1 MNPNKSFTDLKIKQ
15 REKISEWLYEET
27 NKYYKQYSR
36 MPGKSQREAILFSVY
51 DKIQSAEIWI
61 PYQEVK
67 KYYLS
72 RLIHFEKRIIRSLG

>member
-1 MNPNKSFTDLKIKQ
+1 
-15 REKISEWLYEET
+15 
-27 NKYYKQYSR
+27 